1 MNAAGGTPGTSYI
14 ADSSYRVIATVKAGH
29 GAQTDLHEFY
39 LTPQGTALITAH
51 CKIPA
56 DLSPL
61 GGPPKGTVL
70 CSIAQQ
76 IDVTTMLPPP
86 GWPSRISAQVRYS
99 VPD

>member
-1 MNAAGGTPGTSYI
+1 MNAAGGDPGTSYI

-51 CKIPA
+51 RKIPA

-61 GGPPKGTVL
+61 GGPPKGRCCAALRSKST
-70 CSIAQQ
+70 
-76 IDVTTMLPPP
+76 
-86 GWPSRISAQVRYS
+86 
-99 VPD
+99 